1 MWILLGLAWR
11 MNLPIHSFERE
22 SMQNFTF
29 ELRIPVQVTI
39 NLFEEE
45 TEKNYLAEGLANP
58 FNIEYLRVEL
68 AEFLR
73 RRLNNQRAL
82 IIGILSSDAMKAR
95 LLKALA
101 MRSLASMPAESV
113 TTVLEA
119 AVVELG
125 MADRFL
131 PEESNGVFFEDE
143 AELLIEE
150 DGSIL
155 ARPDPENIEVILI

>member
-1 MWILLGLAWR
+1 
-11 MNLPIHSFERE
+11 
-22 SMQNFTF
+22 MQNFTF

>member
-1 MWILLGLAWR
+1 
-11 MNLPIHSFERE
+11 
-22 SMQNFTF
+22 
-29 ELRIPVQVTI
+29 
-39 NLFEEE
+39 
-45 TEKNYLAEGLANP
+45 
-58 FNIEYLRVEL
+58 
-68 AEFLR
+68 
-73 RRLNNQRAL
+73 
-82 IIGILSSDAMKAR
+82 MKAR